1 MFQDA
6 EDWSSE
12 AKRNLVDQLASVCD
26 DCSCTDLTCGFVS
39 GCILFVGFEFVFV
52 TPFLVPAYPG
62 SPGQRAIKRVCVC
75 VLLHPQGQYRQCYL
89 KPPLYEIRKM
99 AIGK

>member
-12 AKRNLVDQLASVCD
+12 AMRNLVDQLASVCD

-39 GCILFVGFEFVFV
+39 FCILSVGFEFVFV
-52 TPFLVPAYPG
+52 TPTGAVPAM
-62 SPGQRAIKRVCVC
+62 
-75 VLLHPQGQYRQCYL
+75 
-89 KPPLYEIRKM
+89 KPEATSI
-99 AIGK
+99 